1 MFSRPGYT
9 SSEDPIFSAPSPFS
23 QRENH
28 LSILESALK
37 IAILGAGV
45 TGLTLARLLHEDQH
59 QVTVLE
65 KGKAPGGLCRSTV
78 VDGFT
83 CDNAGG
89 HILFSKN
96 PKVMDW
102 MKDRVG
108 RDQLVETERQT
119 RILWHDRYVP
129 YPFENGIGA
138 LTPQARFDCLKG
150 YLEAVERRKQ
160 GAPCPE
166 NFRDWIYWKMGD
178 GLAKHFMVPYNEK
191 IWECPLEDMDASWV
205 AGRVPDAPVDD
216 IIKAAVGLET
226 EGYTHQSVFWFPKHG
241 GFQAL
246 TDGIGRG
253 IEDRIQL
260 QTPVERLRKKGKAFE
275 VNGEDFDLV
284 VNTIPLKELAEV
296 FEGMDEDIR
305 EECRQLHPLSVCT
318 VLVGYKTETPPDP
331 LSWIYLPFK
340 DQGPAN
346 RITFFSNY
354 SPNNAP
360 EGHASYM
367 AEVTYRG
374 GSLNPD
380 KKWLDA
386 LVRSLEDCK
395 LLRKSDVVRVQPF
408 MNRYAYVD
416 QNLAFPERITRVRD
430 WFDRSGLLTVGRFG
444 RYEYHNSDQCI
455 GRAFQVHEHIR
466 EFAKTGTRAPLEL

>member
-1 MFSRPGYT
+1 
-9 SSEDPIFSAPSPFS
+9 
-23 QRENH
+23 
-28 LSILESALK
+28 LESALK

-45 TGLTLARLLHEDQH
+45 TGLTLARLLHQDQH

-65 KGKAPGGLCRSTV
+65 RAKTAGGLCRSSQV
-78 VDGFT
+78 GDFT
-83 CDNAGG
+83 CDEAGG
-89 HILFSKN
+89 HILFSK
-96 PKVMDW
+96 KQKILDW

-108 RDQLVETERQT
+108 RENLVETERQT

-160 GAPCPE
+160 GAPCPR
-166 NFRDWIYWKMGD
+166 NFRDWIDWKMGA
-178 GLAKHFMVPYNEK
+178 GLAKHFMIPYNEK
-191 IWECPLEDMDASWV
+191 IWECPLEEMDASWV

-216 IIKAAVGLET
+216 IIKAAVGLKT
-226 EGYTHQSVFWFPKHG
+226 EGYTHQALFWFPKTG

-246 TDGIGRG
+246 TDGISGG

-260 QTPVERLRKKGKAFE
+260 QTPVQSLRHKGE
-275 VNGEDFDLV
+275 GYQVNGEDFDFV
-284 VNTIPLKELAEV
+284 INTIPLKELAEV
-296 FEGMDEDIR
+296 YEDMDEDIR
-305 EECRQLHPLSVCT
+305 RECKELHPLSVCT
-318 VLVGYKTETPPDP
+318 VLVGYKTDSPPDP
-331 LSWIYLPFK
+331 LSWIYLPFQ

-360 EGHASYM
+360 PGHASYM

-374 GSLNPD
+374 NSLKPD
-380 KKWLDA
+380 QAWLDA
-386 LVRSLEDCK
+386 LVTSLEDCK
-395 LLRKSDVVRVQPF
+395 LLRKSDVVQVQPF
-408 MNRYAYVD
+408 LNRYAYID
-416 QNLAFPERITRVRD
+416 QNLAFPQRIARIRQ
-430 WFDRSGLLTVGRFG
+430 WFDQSGILTVGRFG

-455 GRAFQVHEHIR
+455 ARAFEAHTQIR
-466 EFAKTGTRAPLEL
+466 ELAQTGTPKPFHFSS